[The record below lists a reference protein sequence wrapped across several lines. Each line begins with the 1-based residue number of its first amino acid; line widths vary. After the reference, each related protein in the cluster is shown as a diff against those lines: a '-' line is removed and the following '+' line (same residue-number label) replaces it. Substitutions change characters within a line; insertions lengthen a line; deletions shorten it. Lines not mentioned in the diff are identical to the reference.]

1 MIARDKKNGGYRVA
15 VPYKDEFGVTKRK
28 WRRCKTLKEAKQIEA
43 KLTTDI
49 KNYNRVA
56 DSMTLDELFNEM
68 KGDME
73 KKIRATTIYGY
84 ESKYRLYISPILGA
98 LPVNDLNIQ
107 TLQKWKSSFPPK
119 ALGTKRQ
126 CYIIMSKLLRYGKK
140 IHGFSALDALQAVG
154 TFKDDPNKLPEK
166 ETLHFWTPAQFAMF
180 SEALRKKCECHKETD
195 ASYLTFWNTYV
206 ILNIC
211 FFAGLRI
218 GEASAL
224 FIKDYHKDANR
235 PYLDI
240 TKSLTEKPIGD
251 NKITKTKNE
260 QSNRKVPIPKTLC
273 AILDEHIERLRR
285 LPCKF
290 SEDLFLVSGEK
301 PISHQTIR
309 CIKGRVEKE
318 NFIEHIRV
326 HDLRHSY
333 VSALINAG
341 VPITTISKLV
351 GHTSVEVTWKVYSHL
366 YPDTLSDAIDIF
378 DQMMA
383 SNKKSQKSVPK
394 SVPLS

>member
-73 KKIRATTIYGY
+73 KKIRATTIYDY
-84 ESKYRLYISPILGA
+84 ESKYRLYISPVLGP
-98 LPVNDLNIQ
+98 LPVNDIGIQ
-107 TLQKWKSSFPPK
+107 TLQRWKNSFPPK
-119 ALGTKRQ
+119 ALGTKHQ
-126 CYIIMSKLLRYGKK
+126 CYIVMSKLLRYGKK
-140 IHGFSALDALQAVG
+140 IHGFSALDALQALG
-154 TFKDDPNKLPEK
+154 TFKDDPNKLPEA
-166 ETLHFWTPAQFAMF
+166 EVLHFWTPAQFAMF
-180 SEALRKKCECHKETD
+180 SEALRKKCEANDCTD
-195 ASYLTFWNTYV
+195 PRYFLHWNVYV

-211 FFAGLRI
+211 FFAGLRR
-218 GEASAL
+218 GEACAL
-224 FIKDYHKDANR
+224 QVKDYHKEGAR

-240 TKSLTEKPIGD
+240 NKSLPALAG
-251 NKITKTKNE
+251 NCHQVAKTKNE
-260 QSNRKVPIPKTLC
+260 QSNRKVPIPNTLVR
-273 AILDEHIERLRR
+273 ILDEQIERLKR
-285 LPCKF
+285 LPDKF
-290 SEDLFLVSGEK
+290 SDDFFIAGGPNTLSVSSIRYIKNALEDELHL
-301 PISHQTIR
+301 
-309 CIKGRVEKE
+309 
-318 NFIEHIRV
+318 EHIRV

-333 VSALINAG
+333 VSVLVNAG

-351 GHTSVEVTWKVYSHL
+351 GHASVEVTWKVYSHL
-366 YPDTLSDAIDIF
+366 YPDTLSNAIEIF
-378 DQMMA
+378 DQIMPQK
-383 SNKKSQKSVPK
+383 NVVKSVPK

>member
-49 KNYNRVA
+49 KNYSRVA

-84 ESKYRLYISPILGA
+84 ESKYRLYISPVLGA
-98 LPVNDLNIQ
+98 LPVNDIGIK
-107 TLQKWKSSFPPK
+107 TLQKWKNSFPPK
-119 ALGTKRQ
+119 ALGTKHQ
-126 CYIIMSKLLRYGKK
+126 CYIVMSKLLRYGKK
-140 IHGFSALDALQAVG
+140 MHGFSAIDALQALG
-154 TFKDDPNKLPEK
+154 TFKGDPNKLPEE

-180 SEALRKKCECHKETD
+180 SEALRKKCEANDCTNP
-195 ASYLTFWNTYV
+195 SYFLYWNVYV
-206 ILNIC
+206 VLNIC
-211 FFAGLRI
+211 FFAGLRR
-218 GEASAL
+218 GEACAL
-224 FIKDYHKDANR
+224 QVKDYHKEGAR

-240 TKSLTEKPIGD
+240 NKSLPALAG
-251 NKITKTKNE
+251 NCHQVAKTKNE
-260 QSNRKVPIPKTLC
+260 QSNRKVPIPNTLVR
-273 AILDEHIERLRR
+273 ILDEQIERLKR
-285 LPCKF
+285 LPDKF
-290 SEDLFLVSGEK
+290 SEDFFIAGGTDTLCVS
-301 PISHQTIR
+301 SIR
-309 CIKGRVEKE
+309 DIKIAVEDE
-318 NFIEHIRV
+318 LHLEHIRV

-333 VSALINAG
+333 VSVLINAG

-366 YPDTLSDAIDIF
+366 YPDTLSDAIDVF
-378 DQMMA
+378 DQIMPQK
-383 SNKKSQKSVPK
+383 NVVKSVTK

>member
-15 VPYKDEFGVTKRK
+15 VPYKNEFGVTKRK

-43 KLTTDI
+43 KLTTDV

-119 ALGTKRQ
+119 ALGTKHQ
-126 CYIIMSKLLRYGKK
+126 CYIVMSKLLRYGKK
-140 IHGFSALDALQAVG
+140 IHGFSALDALQALG
-154 TFKDDPNKLPEK
+154 TFKDDPNKLPEE

-180 SEALRKKCECHKETD
+180 SEALRKKCEANDCTNP
-195 ASYLTFWNTYV
+195 SYFLYWNVYV
-206 ILNIC
+206 VLNIC
-211 FFAGLRI
+211 FFAGLRR
-218 GEASAL
+218 GEACAL
-224 FIKDYHKDANR
+224 QVKDYHKEGAR

-240 TKSLTEKPIGD
+240 NKSLPALAG
-251 NKITKTKNE
+251 NCHQVAKTKNE
-260 QSNRKVPIPKTLC
+260 QSIRKVPIPNALVR
-273 AILDEHIERLRR
+273 ILDEQIERLKR
-285 LPCKF
+285 LPDKF
-290 SEDLFLVSGEK
+290 SEDFFIAGGTNTLCVS
-301 PISHQTIR
+301 SIR
-309 CIKGRVEKE
+309 DIKIAVEDE
-318 NFIEHIRV
+318 LHLEHIRV

-333 VSALINAG
+333 VSVLINAG

-366 YPDTLSDAIDIF
+366 YPDTLSDAIDVF
-378 DQMMA
+378 DQIMPQK
-383 SNKKSQKSVPK
+383 NVVKSVTK